1 MDVATPSGVARGL
14 LRRQIMDARI
24 VLTLIVGLV
33 ASNVTAVATAAP
45 EADEAR
51 LIAVMEKMD
60 AASVRLVALENA
72 LLSNQAEIG
81 AAIGAVLASEAGV
94 SGDLVVGREAEF
106 GRAVTNLV
114 RTFQIE
120 SSYAHRA
127 NDALVKRDLEWLE
140 YLHTKGLIE
149 DAVRHDI
156 AIKTPLFVRRAEWIK
171 KTGNYA
177 LALDSMTDASCFRD
191 MVVVD
196 GFQKTAMQLTYVS
209 PYKEVL
215 DAGTK
220 RGMFTITEQEI
231 HEQFT
236 VPTLK
241 GYGEVLGVEVDV
253 SPWNEERLI
262 TISIVPPDVSKAPL
276 QAVAETQE

>member
-1 MDVATPSGVARGL
+1 
-14 LRRQIMDARI
+14 MDARI

-81 AAIGAVLASEAGV
+81 AAVGAVLASQAGV

-106 GRAVTNLV
+106 GRAITNLV
-114 RTFQIE
+114 RTFQLQ

-220 RGMFTITEQEI
+220 RGMFTITEQQI

-276 QAVAETQE
+276 QAVAEVQE